1 MKRLSLIAAMLFA
14 MAAGAEVMDRPS
26 GFKVG
31 ERMTIRPYV
40 SLFYTFDSNI
50 DSAHHSDSRNG
61 SSFNVNPGFT
71 ADYVGENW
79 KLGAGAYYRRHF
91 HSRNRENLD
100 KDSYGQTLSLSWSNA
115 KDGGRG
121 WSLNLRESYT
131 FISQDDDMTNDGGRG
146 IGRDREQ
153 FLVGGTLQRRFTER
167 WHAAVDGSYYFLDY
181 RNDAKAYAPMYGW
194 SRWTAGANAGYVA
207 SRWTDILLA
216 ANYQGYSQDNDRDR
230 RGETGVRKGRR
241 ISSDSKGWTVM
252 AGIGTHATERISYRL
267 MGGWSRFE
275 YGGGAK
281 NSDGFT
287 YQLSANWKMSDTWT
301 MMLLGASSYQPS
313 EREYGSS
320 IRCDTVS
327 WGVAHSMVRAKLNAT
342 FDLNYRHEQHE
353 YTEYSSS
360 DYDTD
365 IVTARVGLN
374 YVLNRFLTA
383 FTTAEYQNYAS
394 HDRSA
399 YDYDRWRLSIGMR
412 LTY

>member
-1 MKRLSLIAAMLFA
+1 MKRLSLIAVALFT

-40 SLFYTFDSNI
+40 SLYYTFDSNI
-50 DSAHHSDSRNG
+50 DSSHHSDSRNG

-71 ADYVGENW
+71 ADYIGDNW
-79 KLGAGAYYRRHF
+79 KLGAGAYYRRLF
-91 HSRNRENLD
+91 SSRYHNSLD
-100 KDSYGQTLSLSWSNA
+100 KDSFGQNLAFTWSNTR
-115 KDGGRG
+115 DGGRG

-131 FISQDDDMTNDGGRG
+131 FISQDDDMSNDGGRG

-153 FLVGGTLQRRFTER
+153 FTFGGTLQRRFTER

-181 RNDAKAYAPMYGW
+181 RNNNKDYAPMYGW
-194 SRWTAGANAGYVA
+194 TRWTAGATAGYVA
-207 SRWTDILLA
+207 SRWTDLLVS
-216 ANYQGYSQDNDRDR
+216 ANYQGYTQDNDRNR
-230 RGETGVRKGRR
+230 HGEAGTPKGRR
-241 ISSDSKGWTVM
+241 IKSDSKGWTVM
-252 AGIGTHATERISYRL
+252 AGIGTHATERISYRV

-275 YGGGAK
+275 YANSTK
-281 NSDGFT
+281 NSDGFA
-287 YQLSANWKMSDTWT
+287 YQVSMNWKMSDTWT
-301 MMLLGASSYQPS
+301 MMLLGGSNYQPS

-320 IRCDTVS
+320 TRNDIVS
-327 WGVAHSMVRAKLNAT
+327 WGVAHTMVRAKLNAT

-360 DYDTD
+360 NYDSD
-365 IVTARVGLN
+365 IITARIGLN

-383 FTTAEYQNYAS
+383 FTSAEYQNYAS
-394 HDRSA
+394 HDRSD
-399 YDYDRWRLSIGMR
+399 YDYDRWRLSVGMR

>member
-1 MKRLSLIAAMLFA
+1 MKRLSLIAAAFFTI
-14 MAAGAEVMDRPS
+14 AAGAEVMDRPT

-40 SLFYTFDSNI
+40 SLFYTFDSNV
-50 DSAHHSDSRNG
+50 DSSRHSDSRNG

-71 ADYVGENW
+71 ADYIGDNW
-79 KLGAGAYYRRHF
+79 KLGAGAYYRRLF
-91 HSRNRENLD
+91 SNRNRENMD
-100 KDSYGQTLSLSWSNA
+100 KDSFGQNLSFTWSNTR
-115 KDGGRG
+115 DGGRG

-153 FLVGGTLQRRFTER
+153 FQFGAMLQRRFTER
-167 WHAAVDGSYYFLDY
+167 WHAAAEGSYYFIDY
-181 RNDAKAYAPMYGW
+181 KNDSKAYAPMYGW

-207 SRWTDILLA
+207 SRWTDILVA
-216 ANYQGYSQDNDRDR
+216 ANYQGYTQDNDRDR
-230 RGETGVRKGRR
+230 HGEAGTPRGRR
-241 ISSDSKGWTVM
+241 ISSESKGWTVM

-275 YGGGAK
+275 YAGGAK
-281 NSDGFT
+281 DSDGFT
-287 YQLSANWKMSDTWT
+287 YQVSMNWKMSDTWN
-301 MMLLGASSYQPS
+301 MMLLGGSNYQPS

-320 IRCDTVS
+320 TRNDTVS
-327 WGVAHSMVRAKLNAT
+327 WGVAHTMVRAKLNAT
-342 FDLNYRHEQHE
+342 FDVNYRHEQHE

-360 DYDTD
+360 DYDCD

-383 FTTAEYQNYAS
+383 FTTAEYQNYSS

-399 YDYDRWRLSIGMR
+399 YDYDRWRLSVGMR